1 MCSSKMIPTTT
12 PRQPSLVS
20 SDMTSGAPEPDVDLL
35 AALVLDVEGVSSLHA
50 GVLGEV
56 GTYLPGRR
64 VNGIRLREPGC
75 DIHVVLDWGVRVKGT
90 TDRIR
95 AAVRPLVAGPVD
107 ITVEDISAP
116 TVASGEAGPQ

>member
-1 MCSSKMIPTTT
+1 MSTAAMPSGMSSA
-12 PRQPSLVS
+12 
-20 SDMTSGAPEPDVDLL
+20 APEPDIDLL
-35 AALVLDVEGVSSLHA
+35 AALVLGVEGVSSLHA

-64 VNGIRLREPGC
+64 VNGIRLRGPGC
-75 DIHVVLDWGVRVKGT
+75 DIHVVLDWGVPVEGT

-116 TVASGEAGPQ
+116 TISSGETVLQ